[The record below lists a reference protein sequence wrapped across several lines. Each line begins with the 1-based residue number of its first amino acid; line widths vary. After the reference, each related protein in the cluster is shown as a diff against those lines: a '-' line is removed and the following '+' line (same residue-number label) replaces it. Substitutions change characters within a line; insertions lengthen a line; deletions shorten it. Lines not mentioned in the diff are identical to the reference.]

1 MSRLGTFLDTRRRR
15 LRDSAWPVLQC
26 ALAAGAAFA
35 IARHVVGHPV
45 PFFAPIACVL
55 VLGISLT
62 NRLRRSVELAVGV
75 SVGVGVGDA
84 IVLVIGSGWWQIA
97 VVVALALLVA
107 LLFDVGALL
116 LNQAAVSAVLV
127 ATLQPPGT
135 SAAFSRWLDTLIGAA
150 LGLLVAAVL
159 PSNPLT
165 AARRTVDT
173 LLDELSEALR
183 GAAESLEAADP
194 ETGNR
199 VLERIRA
206 SQRAVDAFDSAVDA
220 GLEITAIAPGRRRHR
235 GELSRL
241 RAATGPLDLAVR
253 NARVLVRRAV
263 SAATDGETV
272 GAEVAPD
279 PARPRRR
286 GRRAAGRPGRRA
298 PRGRGRDGGARRGGP
313 APARR
318 WRVLRGRGRG
328 PDALDRHGPAVCDG
342 DGPRRRPVRGVG
354 QPSVSYDAFGSGR
367 SVTAAG
373 ATSRTSGSGTA
384 AR

>member
-1 MSRLGTFLDTRRRR
+1 MSRIRDLVETRRRR
-15 LRDSAWPVLQC
+15 LRDAALPVVQC

-35 IARHVVGHPV
+35 IARHVVGHEL

-55 VLGISLT
+55 VLGISVT
-62 NRLRRSVELAVGV
+62 NRLRRSVELALGV
-75 SVGVGVGDA
+75 SVGVGVGDG

-135 SAAFSRWLDTLIGAA
+135 SAAFSRWIDTLVGAA
-150 LGLLVAAVL
+150 LGLAVAALL

-173 LLDELSEALR
+173 LLAELEEALR
-183 GAAESLEAADP
+183 GAAESIEAADP
-194 ETGNR
+194 ATGAR

-220 GLEITAIAPGRRRHR
+220 GYEITVIAPGRRRHR

-241 RAATGPLDLAVR
+241 RTATGPLDLAVR

-263 SAATDGETV
+263 SAVTDGEEVSTTV
-272 GAEVAPD
+272 APTLRSLADAVGLLRVDLAGGHPLGAAEVAVLD
-279 PARPRRR
+279 VAARLP
-286 GRRAAGRPGRRA
+286 
-298 PRGRGRDGGARRGGP
+298 RRGGGFS
-313 APARR
+313 ADVVVAQMRSI
-318 WRVLRGRGRG
+318 VTDL
-328 PDALDRHGPAVCDG
+328 LC
-342 DGPRRRPVRGVG
+342 GVG
-354 QPSVSYDAFGSGR
+354 MDRESAR
-367 SVTAAG
+367 SAAS
-373 ATSRTSGSGTA
+373 ASR
-384 AR
+384 R